1 MLRRRLLLLLLLLL
15 LVALVMVLLALV
27 VVVLLLLLLLLLQVL
42 LEMVVV
48 RLLLL
53 LFTPVC
59 RPLNCTGL
67 PCAHEIKANGM
78 SFTADDVPQR
88 YHKAYAASTD
98 PSVFLN
104 GPADPGGT
112 LQTAALPLPSGV
124 RMRPL
129 RPGRGGN
136 WCAALPEPVHECVDD
151 DGTGGGGDDDGRDD
165 DGDQGGGGDDS
176 GDRNEEHSADAM
188 TLAKKVT
195 RLPTAWATAFA
206 QQEILRAT
214 RRAEATIAAASSDE
228 TALDCRDLLRQIT
241 GRVQSDKQWLGE
253 WRHALEERV
262 PRDVRLPGD
271 DSRESV
277 LAIADMAL
285 LYAQDTGQVPDLLR
299 DAEDFDRRLSSARL
313 TPVNRLERHAAK
325 VMPGRKRGRREKE

>member
-1 MLRRRLLLLLLLLL
+1 M
-15 LVALVMVLLALV
+15 
-27 VVVLLLLLLLLLQVL
+27 
-42 LEMVVV
+42 
-48 RLLLL
+48 
-53 LFTPVC
+53 C
-59 RPLNCTGL
+59 
-67 PCAHEIKANGM
+67 
-78 SFTADDVPQR
+78 
-88 YHKAYAASTD
+88 
-98 PSVFLN
+98 PSVTTRRTR
-104 GPADPGGT
+104 PPPT
-112 LQTAALPLPSGV
+112 RPSS
-124 RMRPL
+124 
-129 RPGRGGN
+129 
-136 WCAALPEPVHECVDD
+136 H
-151 DGTGGGGDDDGRDD
+151 DDDGRDD

-241 GRVQSDKQWLGE
+241 GRVQSDQQWLGE

>member
-1 MLRRRLLLLLLLLL
+1 MLRRRLLLLLLLL

-112 LQTAALPLPSGV
+112 LALPLPSGV

-214 RRAEATIAAASSDE
+214 HRAEATIAAASSDE

-277 LAIADMAL
+277 LAVGEVAL
-285 LYAQDTGQVPDLLR
+285 LQAQATGQMADLLH
-299 DAEDFDRRLSSARL
+299 DAEEFDKRVSAAQL
-313 TPVNRLERHAAK
+313 VAINRLENHAAK
-325 VMPGRKRGRREKE
+325 VMPGRKRARIGE